1 MIKNVACGITI
12 VFALVASV
20 WGAQQY
26 LVTKD
31 KFDELTVI
39 VAKQGTRLDNKI
51 KTDQIMAVQQQIWAI
66 ENQWFGKE
74 MPPNERVRLQ
84 QLRKLL
90 IDLQTN
96 R

>member
-66 ENQWFGKE
+66 ENQWFGKQ
-74 MPPNERVRLQ
+74 MPHSERVRLQ

-90 IDLQTN
+90 MDLQAN
-96 R
+96 G

>member
-31 KFDELTVI
+31 KFDELSII

-51 KTDQIMAVQQQIWAI
+51 KTDQILAVQQQIWAI
-66 ENQWFGKE
+66 ENQWFGRE
-74 MPPNERVRLQ
+74 MPASERVRLQ
-84 QLRKLL
+84 QLKKLL
-90 IDLQTN
+90 MDLQN
-96 R
+96 N